1 MQRDFRYLRDKYGDA
16 GARDIFEKICIQL
29 HQTKFEQAYPID
41 VHRGDGGIDIYV
53 GNFEEEIDVYQCKY
67 FLDGIGE
74 YQQNQIRKSFNTAA
88 RSNKYKLKDWYLCI
102 PCVLNI
108 DETKWWY
115 QWKTKMKNQYGIN
128 IILRDG
134 SYLLNDL
141 KKLNLYN
148 NNFDNDIALM
158 LEEIREFLFNSK
170 RYYEE
175 QIYELED
182 LDDMN
187 YDDCTFVKKLQSAQ
201 IYDNK
206 MAKQEF
212 FNAEIIKSSIES
224 KDNDEGAKMY
234 KNLRTKIL
242 SIWNSQYIKYK
253 DDVDGTSL
261 LSDVYE
267 RIEDLD
273 TTTLKARDDIS
284 LIAKKGILHQL
295 SDECKVGWVKNYS
308 ERLEQYIRGE
318 EK

>member
-1 MQRDFRYLRDKYGDA
+1 LQRDFRYLRDKYGDA

-29 HQTKFEQAYPID
+29 YQTKFEQAYPID

-53 GNFEEEIDVYQCKY
+53 GNFEEQIDVYQCKY

-88 RSNKYKLKDWYLCI
+88 KSTKYKLKDWYLCV

-141 KKLNLYN
+141 KKFNLYN
-148 NNFDNDIALM
+148 NNFDNDISLM

-253 DDVDGTSL
+253 DEVDGTSL

>member
-29 HQTKFEQAYPID
+29 YQTKFEQAYPID
-41 VHRGDGGIDIYV
+41 VHLGDGGIDIYI
-53 GNFEEEIDVYQCKY
+53 GNFEDQIDVYQCKY
-67 FLDGIGE
+67 FLDGIGV

-88 RSNKYKLKDWYLCI
+88 ESTKYKLKDWYLCV

-141 KKLNLYN
+141 KKYNLYN

-187 YDDCTFVKKLQSAQ
+187 YDDCIFVKKLQSAQ

-224 KDNDEGAKMY
+224 KDNDEGTKMY

-253 DDVDGTSL
+253 DEVDGKSL
-261 LSDVYE
+261 LSDVYQ

-273 TTTLKARDDIS
+273 TTTLKAREDIS

-308 ERLEQYIRGE
+308 ERLEQYIKGE